1 MHRILRRN
9 KSLQKR
15 GRGKKREE
23 RKKYDKKY
31 FIIVYLYI
39 DIHYLSI
46 VIYNSMRS
54 DNAKMN

>member
-1 MHRILRRN
+1 M
-9 KSLQKR
+9 QKR